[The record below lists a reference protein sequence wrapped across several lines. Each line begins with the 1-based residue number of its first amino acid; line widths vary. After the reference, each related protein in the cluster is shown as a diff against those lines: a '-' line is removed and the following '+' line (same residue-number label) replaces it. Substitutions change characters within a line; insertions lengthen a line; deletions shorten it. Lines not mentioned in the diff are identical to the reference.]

1 MAATI
6 CEQACGCESG
16 TNGNGAVVQVSWCGE
31 HGGNPGP
38 AGLYCCGH
46 CGFRSRSFERLERHV
61 YGEHLGAQVA

>member
-1 MAATI
+1 MAVFI
-6 CEQACGCESG
+6 EQACGCESG
-16 TNGNGAVVQVSWCGE
+16 TNGSGASVQVSWCRK

-38 AGLYCCGH
+38 AGLYCCGE

>member
-1 MAATI
+1 MAPI

-16 TNGNGAVVQVSWCGE
+16 TNHSGASVQVSWCGE

-38 AGLYCCGH
+38 AGLYCCGE